1 MNESVVAPTAVDGV
15 SGGVVTSGARERNQA
30 NINTEAQVA
39 RCVAL
44 LLRDVS
50 DASITHRDHTIGAG
64 VRTTVRVRNGALA
77 SDMVRVANAIVRN
90 FVGLRML
97 LIGWCA
103 NNGAIVVDWE
113 REDVAGRH
121 GAGPASPAAAAV
133 AVAAATAAEQPAA
146 PDPMDAWGAALAD
159 DAPRVPRSVRRA
171 IFTARRHGVAAPRAP
186 QPAVAAAAAAPA
198 RPMDTTGTGGVIASL
213 RNALRWVGGVITEGV
228 TGREVGA
235 AAAPPPAPSRAG
247 TKRARASLLDDGWV
261 RVLDDANVLPAH
273 RSHVVT
279 VATDMRTVM
288 TRIAVAHRPMDMGP
302 GARAEVRI
310 RKTIPLPPVD
320 ERPSARPRVTG
331 NDGDAALLR
340 AKAENCTCLEL
351 YCDTDSAVVPLRVL
365 VELERR
371 AAAEWSGRGLAWV
384 YCARNAIVLC
394 IRPMACGVHPI
405 AAWTTAASAS
415 IAYSALIA
423 PQVPQQQQPQQQQ
436 HQQPPP
442 AQQPPQDQA
451 HQQ

>member
-1 MNESVVAPTAVDGV
+1 MNESVVSAAVDGV

-133 AVAAATAAEQPAA
+133 AVAGAGASAEQPAA

-171 IFTARRHGVAAPRAP
+171 IFTARRHGVAAPRAQ
-186 QPAVAAAAAAPA
+186 QPAAAAAAAPA
-198 RPMDTTGTGGVIASL
+198 RPMDTAGSGGVIASL

-228 TGREVGA
+228 TGRDA
-235 AAAPPPAPSRAG
+235 AAAAAPPAPSRAG
-247 TKRARASLLDDGWV
+247 TKRGRESLLDDGWV

-279 VATDMRTVM
+279 VATDMRAVM

-302 GARAEVRI
+302 GAHAEVRI

-320 ERPSARPRVTG
+320 ERPSARPRATG

-340 AKAENCTCLEL
+340 ARAENCTCLEL

-384 YCARNAIVLC
+384 YCTRNAIVLC

-405 AAWTTAASAS
+405 AAWTTAAGAS

-423 PQVPQQQQPQQQQ
+423 PQVPAQQQPQQQQ
-436 HQQPPP
+436 QQQQSPAQPQQP
-442 AQQPPQDQA
+442 QQDQA
-451 HQQ
+451 RQQ